1 MSEPGSQ
8 IAMESSEAREHW
20 QKSGEAFVENGWAL
34 VTLPEPA
41 VVHETR
47 EALTGELSRIL
58 GRPVSRLEDYHLLVN
73 SDDDNIRIQ
82 QALSDFYWAGGFARR
97 IVAAQQA
104 FLSSFIGADL
114 LVQTYPYL
122 RIARPGKPRDN
133 LGFHR
138 DTHHGSSP
146 FEVSMFVPFADLDE
160 PSAFRVVSG
169 SHADPESA
177 YPFEQVTDPVITRGS
192 ALHKLGFPY
201 APKILRPEVA
211 LRSEPVPMR
220 VGQALFMSLGLVHG
234 QEVNAGVTT
243 RISSDIRIVNGLA
256 PVSTTR
262 GVRSDYFTSLW
273 ESPSTRA
280 ARMYTANNSDHAL

>member
-1 MSEPGSQ
+1 MSETESQ
-8 IAMESSEAREHW
+8 IATEASTAYDHW
-20 QKSGEAFVENGWAL
+20 QKSGDAFVKNGWVL
-34 VTLPEPA
+34 VTLPDPS

-47 EALTGELSRIL
+47 TALTAEVDRIL
-58 GRPVSRLEDYHLLVN
+58 GHSVTRLEDYHRFVE

-82 QALSDFYWAGGFARR
+82 QALSDFYWASGFARR
-97 IVAAQQA
+97 IVAAQRA
-104 FLSSFIGADL
+104 FLSGFIGADL
-114 LVQTYPYL
+114 LAQTYPYL

-146 FEVSMFVPFADLDE
+146 FEVSMFVPFTDLDE
-160 PSAFRVVSG
+160 SSAFRVLSG
-169 SHADPESA
+169 SHADPESD
-177 YPFEQVTDPVITRGS
+177 YPFEQVSDPIITRGS

-234 QEVNAGVTT
+234 QEVNAGTTT

-262 GVRSDYFTSLW
+262 GVRDDYFTSLW
-273 ESPSTRA
+273 ESPSSRA
-280 ARMYTANNSDHAL
+280 ARMYTTNNPSHAI